1 MALGFAAMDADLS
14 CPVCR
19 DVFRHPV
26 LLACS
31 HSYCKDCLL
40 KYWEHKGIQECP
52 VCKQESLTDF
62 LALNLALKNICES
75 YLQERRQRAETRSD
89 QFLNHLR
96 DEAELFCLDDRELV
110 CTKCPTGQH
119 EHHKLCPTQEAVLCC
134 KEELNAALHS
144 MEEKL
149 ETFKKVKDDL
159 DKTEDHIKWQSRHA
173 ERVIKEEFE
182 RLHMFLRDE
191 EAIRIA
197 ALREEEEQKRK
208 VMKKEIESVT
218 RQISSLSDAVR
229 AVEQEMAGD
238 DVSLLLNYKTTMER
252 AQCTPQE
259 TPRLSGALI
268 DVAQHLGSLSHMVWL
283 KMLCIVH
290 YTPVTLDVNTAGRC
304 LHLSEDLTTLI
315 FGNKNQ
321 LLPDNPE
328 RFAFYASAES
338 HTLDCVLG
346 AERFTSGR
354 HCWDV
359 EVGDSI
365 HWGLGVASE
374 SISRKEEGLKHNLW
388 CIWRHEDL
396 YIAGVSEMTQFAV
409 SQRPQ
414 RIRVQLDWDQGQ
426 LSFTDLRDNTVLH
439 VLQHS
444 FTAPV
449 FPMFWN
455 TSALHPMRI
464 LPADVSVTV
473 E

>member
-1 MALGFAAMDADLS
+1 MALGFADVDADLS

-19 DVFRHPV
+19 DVFRNPV

-31 HSYCKDCLL
+31 HSFCKDCLL
-40 KYWEHKGIQECP
+40 QYWEHKGIQECP
-52 VCKQESLTDF
+52 VCKQESLMDF

-96 DEAELFCLDDRELV
+96 DKAELFCLDDRELV
-110 CTKCPTGQH
+110 CTNCPTGQH
-119 EHHKLCPTQEAVLCC
+119 KHHKLCPTQEAVLCC
-134 KEELNAALHS
+134 KEELSAALHS

-149 ETFKKVKDDL
+149 ATFKKVKDDL
-159 DKTEDHIKWQSRHA
+159 DKTEDHIKWQSQHA

-182 RLHMFLRDE
+182 RLHVFLRDE

-218 RQISSLSDAVR
+218 RQIFSLSDAIK
-229 AVEQEMAGD
+229 AVEQEMGGD
-238 DVSLLLNYKTTMER
+238 DVSLLLNYKSTMER

-259 TPRLSGALI
+259 PRRLSGALI
-268 DVAQHLGSLSHMVWL
+268 DMAKHLGSLSHRVW
-283 KMLCIVH
+283 MNMQCIVH

-315 FGNKNQ
+315 FGNQNR

-328 RFAFYASAES
+328 RFAFYASSES

-354 HCWDV
+354 HRWDV
-359 EVGDSI
+359 EVG
-365 HWGLGVASE
+365 
-374 SISRKEEGLKHNLW
+374 
-388 CIWRHEDL
+388 
-396 YIAGVSEMTQFAV
+396 
-409 SQRPQ
+409 
-414 RIRVQLDWDQGQ
+414 
-426 LSFTDLRDNTVLH
+426 
-439 VLQHS
+439 
-444 FTAPV
+444 TALTGAWAWPR
-449 FPMFWN
+449 
-455 TSALHPMRI
+455 S
-464 LPADVSVTV
+464 
-473 E
+473 